1 MTKKKTYV
9 PKNVS
14 SHRGNESIYKLPKTK
29 NIIVDYSDTRSIK
42 EAEKRKARLENLDYA
57 VANTTQVRLDKFKI
71 TFKKIPRTKLR
82 NIS

>member
-14 SHRGNESIYKLPKTK
+14 SHRGKKTK

-57 VANTTQVRLDKFKI
+57 VANTTQVGLDKFKI